1 MRRWGLVLLVLGGMM
16 LALPLILLIWVSSMY
31 TVGISV
37 HSVAWLAAWLIFSF
51 ATITSGILIL
61 GRARKPARVPS
72 LRSEA

>member
-1 MRRWGLVLLVLGGMM
+1 
-16 LALPLILLIWVSSMY
+16 MY

-37 HSVAWLAAWLIFSF
+37 HSVAWLAAWLIFSL